1 MTAHRS
7 GSLWLAHR
15 IRLSHRSPLPAF
27 ALIGGLFLAFL
38 LALLLVTI
46 GLAWIWL
53 THDLPSVQSLP
64 VLLNPQDGLLRHP
77 TRITDRHGNL
87 LQELSPLPGPRRYVS
102 LDELPPLLIQA
113 LLLNQDPTFWRHPGF
128 RLQGLTDPNAHP
140 TLAQR
145 LVADL
150 LLYQE
155 PPTLSRALRE
165 RLLAWQITSQFGRE
179 RILEWYLNSAD
190 FGQNLIGIAA
200 ASEFY
205 LGESPENL
213 SPAAALLLAVIPS
226 NPQINPH
233 TLPQE
238 TRRQALELLQR
249 LIQDGELTPE
259 EARPIE
265 EELRR
270 LSFPPA
276 PPLQETSAFLRLI
289 PEQIQA
295 SLSVE
300 RFRKGGL
307 TLYTTLDG
315 ELQNQAR
322 CLLRLFAMRIAA
334 GPEPILC
341 PQAAALPT
349 LPPSAHLR
357 APSLAL
363 LILDVPEGEIL
374 AAVGET
380 FQGKESSFWSPH
392 PPGTVLD
399 PFIYLTAFA
408 RGWSPASL
416 IWDLPPEGESAAGY
430 LGPMR
435 MRRALANLL
444 PRPTQH
450 LRRELGEAAI
460 ERTFSILG
468 IQENRIT
475 LPQLATAY
483 ATLARSGTYL
493 PLRALLR
500 LEGADH
506 ALWPIGNFPPQKAI
520 DPPVTYLVNHVLS
533 DPLARQDTWGYPGV
547 WDLGRPAAVIAARTP
562 EGTQAWLIAYT
573 PQRLIALW
581 MGSMDGEQ
589 VSPEWLGGLGR
600 ALLEQASRSLPV
612 QDWTPPDGIS
622 LVEVCDPS
630 GLLPS
635 PICPK
640 RVTEVFLSGDE
651 PHEVDSLYRRYFI
664 NRETGL
670 LATVFTP
677 PTLIEERIYLQV
689 PPQARR
695 WAESQGW
702 PQPPTVYDP
711 IRLPPPNPLVRIS
724 QPLAFDQVA
733 GKIIVRGTA
742 AGENFRS
749 YRLLVGQ
756 GLNPQEWQLIASAET
771 PRNEEPLGEWDTE
784 GLEGIY
790 ILQLQVVR
798 QDGSVESAFLPVT
811 VESSR

>member
-1 MTAHRS
+1 MSARRS
-7 GSLWLAHR
+7 GNLWLVHR
-15 IRLSHRSPLPAF
+15 LRTSQRSSSPAF
-27 ALIGGLFLAFL
+27 SLIGGLSFAL
-38 LALLLVTI
+38 LLGLLLVTS
-46 GLAWIWL
+46 GLAWLWL

-64 VLLNPQDGLLRHP
+64 LLLNPQDGLLRHP
-77 TRITDRHGNL
+77 TRIADRHGNL

-102 LDELPPLLIQA
+102 LRELPPLLIQA
-113 LLLNQDPTFWRHPGF
+113 LLLNQDPTFWQHPGF
-128 RLQGLTDPNAHP
+128 RLQGLTAPELHP
-140 TLAQR
+140 TLAQQ

-155 PPTLSRALRE
+155 PPTLHRALRE
-165 RLLAWQITSQFGRE
+165 RLLAWQITTQFGRE

-205 LGESPENL
+205 LGQSPEDL
-213 SPAAALLLAVIPS
+213 SPAAALFLAVIPP

-249 LIQDGELTPE
+249 LVQAGKLPPE

-265 EELRR
+265 EELGRIP
-270 LSFPPA
+270 FTAA
-276 PPLQETSAFLRLI
+276 PPPQETPAFLRLVS
-289 PEQIQA
+289 EQIQA
-295 SLSVE
+295 SLPID

-315 ELQNQAR
+315 DLQQQAR
-322 CLLRLFAMRIAA
+322 CLLRLFAVRIAA

-357 APSLAL
+357 APSLAF
-363 LILDVPEGEIL
+363 LILDVPSGEIL
-374 AAVGET
+374 AAAGET

-392 PPGTVLD
+392 PAGTSID
-399 PFIYLTAFA
+399 PFVYLTAFT

-416 IWDLPPEGESAAGY
+416 VWDLPPEGENPEGY

-450 LRRELGEAAI
+450 LRRELGEAAV
-460 ERTFSILG
+460 ERTLSILG
-468 IQENRIT
+468 LQESRIT

-493 PLRALLR
+493 PPRALLR
-500 LEGADH
+500 LESTDH
-506 ALWPIGNFPPQKAI
+506 ALWPLKTSPPQEVI
-520 DPPVTYLVNHVLS
+520 DPAVTYLVNHVLS

-547 WDLGRPAAVIAARTP
+547 WDLGRPVAVVAGRTS
-562 EGTQAWLIAYT
+562 EVTQAWLIAYT
-573 PQRLIALW
+573 PQRLVALW
-581 MGSMDGEQ
+581 LGSMDGEQ
-589 VSPEWLGGLGR
+589 VSPQWLGGLAR

-612 QDWTPPDGIS
+612 QDWSPPVGVS

-635 PICPK
+635 SICPK
-640 RVTEVFLSGDE
+640 RVTEVFLSGNE

-677 PTLIEERIYLQV
+677 PALIEERIYLQV

-695 WAESQGW
+695 WAEAQGW

-711 IRLPPPNPLVRIS
+711 IRLPPPNPSVHIT
-724 QPLAFDQVA
+724 QPVAFEQVS
-733 GKIIVRGTA
+733 GKVIIHGSAT
-742 AGENFRS
+742 GENFRS

-756 GLNPQEWQLIASAET
+756 GLNPQEWQLIVSAEA
-771 PRNEEPLGEWDTE
+771 PRNEEPLGEWNTE

-790 ILQLQVVR
+790 ILQLQVLR
-798 QDGSVESAFLPVT
+798 RDGTVESAFLPVT
-811 VESSR
+811 VKRK